1 VEEMQR
7 FPEFGYDVTGYIDD
21 SSEEDEIRVGN
32 RVFQRLGGTE
42 GVLDVINRHK
52 LDEIILTN
60 AGALGDGLM
69 EFIDQ
74 CDKVDVVVKMVP
86 DLYGI
91 LFRRKAV
98 EELAGLPV
106 IQVNELAIVGFARV
120 LKRAEDVILSAL
132 GLLIFSPLLA
142 FTAVLIKLGSSGPVL
157 FKQDRVGKNGR
168 LFTCYKFRSMVNDAE
183 AMRSSLEHL
192 NVAEGHIFKIK
203 DDPRITRL
211 GRVIRKTSID
221 ELPQLWNV
229 LKGEMSLVGP
239 RPPLPREVAKYEE
252 WQRRRFSTTP
262 GITGLWQ
269 VSRSGHSFEEM
280 FKWDIYYIE
289 NWSVWLDFKILLK
302 TIAVV
307 IMGKGAY

>member
-1 VEEMQR
+1 
-7 FPEFGYDVTGYIDD
+7 
-21 SSEEDEIRVGN
+21 
-32 RVFQRLGGTE
+32 
-42 GVLDVINRHK
+42 
-52 LDEIILTN
+52 
-60 AGALGDGLM
+60 
-69 EFIDQ
+69 
-74 CDKVDVVVKMVP
+74 
-86 DLYGI
+86 
-91 LFRRKAV
+91 
-98 EELAGLPV
+98 
-106 IQVNELAIVGFARV
+106 
-120 LKRAEDVILSAL
+120 
-132 GLLIFSPLLA
+132 
-142 FTAVLIKLGSSGPVL
+142 
-157 FKQDRVGKNGR
+157 
-168 LFTCYKFRSMVNDAE
+168 MVNDAE